1 MNRITA
7 LIAGCLSMLAPAA
20 AHAQAS
26 GVPLQ
31 MDSGLYVGAGIGRSE
46 ARDFCTTLGGA
57 CDAKA
62 MTWNLF
68 AGYKFNRHFGVEAAY
83 SDFGKAK
90 TSGFIGGVASSATAE
105 TTAAEL
111 VAVGFLPL
119 TDQFSLYAKGGFFR
133 YDSDGSAIGG
143 VVDTSSDKG
152 TELTFGLGAEYGAAR
167 GIGLRVEWQRYLSV
181 GSGVLTLPKA
191 DIGVLRLGARY
202 RF

>member
-20 AHAQAS
+20 AHAQAP

-31 MDSGLYVGAGIGRSE
+31 MDSGFYVGAGIGRSE
-46 ARDFCTTLGGA
+46 ARDFCTNLGGA

-90 TSGFIGGVASSATAE
+90 TSGFIGGVASSASAE

-119 TDQFSLYAKGGFFR
+119 GDQFSLYAKGGFFR

-152 TELTFGLGAEYGAAR
+152 TELTFGLGAEYSATR
-167 GIGLRVEWQRYLSV
+167 SLGLRVEWQRYLGV

-191 DIGVLRLGARY
+191 DISVVRLGARY
-202 RF
+202 KF